1 PATHYVYTPLN
12 QLKGGMIV
20 NVYGVVKFFKPP
32 YLSRGTAPSVLLSLT
47 SSILIGHCQTKFG
60 QF

>member
-1 PATHYVYTPLN
+1 MSILEHSPCQAAPATHYVYTPLN

-32 YLSRGTAPSVLLSLT
+32 YLSRGT
-47 SSILIGHCQTKFG
+47 
-60 QF
+60 